1 MTMKAL
7 VTAGGRGTRLRPITH
22 THNKHLI
29 PIANKP
35 MIHYA
40 LDALV
45 ASKIQEIGIIV
56 NPETKDE
63 MQEALGDGARW
74 NAHFSYI
81 VQETPAGLAHAVKI
95 SRDFIGKS
103 PFIFYLGDNVIVGGI
118 ARFIEAFAHAG
129 APCHL
134 VLSKV
139 HDPQRF
145 GVAEIRAGRIVGIEE
160 KPKNPKSPYAVTG
173 IYLYDHSIFDAV
185 AAIQPSARGELEIS
199 DAHQYLIDQGHLL
212 SYSEVTGWW
221 KDTGQPEDLL
231 EANRFVLDQ
240 IVEGGGAVTGEI
252 DAQSELRGKII
263 LEPGV
268 SIIQSQIRG
277 PVVIGS
283 GSRIERSYIG
293 PYTAIARDCYIRN
306 TELEYSIVL
315 DRCRMTDV
323 DVRIEKSLLGRE
335 VEMSKSRVRPHTQK
349 FVVGDQ
355 SRIEL

>member
-1 MTMKAL
+1 MKAL

-22 THNKHLI
+22 THNKHLV

-40 LDALV
+40 LDAIV
-45 ASKIQEIGIIV
+45 ASHIGEIGIIV
-56 NPETKDE
+56 NPETQDE
-63 MQEALGDGARW
+63 MQNALGDGSRW

-95 SRDFIGKS
+95 SQDFIGKE
-103 PFIFYLGDNVIVGGI
+103 PFVFYLGDNVIVGGI
-118 ARFIEAFAHAG
+118 ARFVQAFMDNGAH
-129 APCHL
+129 CHL

-160 KPKNPKSPYAVTG
+160 KPKQPKSPYAVTG
-173 IYLYDHSIFDAV
+173 IYIYDHHIFDAV
-185 AAIQPSARGELEIS
+185 RAIQPSARGELEIS
-199 DAHQYLIDQGHLL
+199 DAHQYLIGQGDTL

-240 IVEGGGAVTGEI
+240 MVEEGERSAI
-252 DAQSELRGKII
+252 AGKVDAESELRGKIVI
-263 LEPGV
+263 ESGAR
-268 SIIQSQIRG
+268 IIQSQIRG

-283 GSRIERSYIG
+283 GTVIERSYIG
-293 PYTAIARDCYIRN
+293 PYTAIAQDCYIRN
-306 TELEYSIVL
+306 TELEYSIIL
-315 DRCRMTDV
+315 DRCRITDV

-335 VEMSKSRVRPHTQK
+335 VELSRGSTRPRTQK
-349 FVVGDQ
+349 FVIGDQ
-355 SRIEL
+355 SRVEL